1 MKKNLLLT
9 LLVLLSISLSGC
21 GSSTSD
27 TTDSTTTQEEATDT
41 DDSTTSDDETTTTDT
56 DESIF
61 DTKEALGESLFF
73 DTNLSL
79 NRTMSCATCHTPD
92 QAFVDIRDNGVDGA
106 VSLGD
111 DGESLG
117 DRNAPMASYASFTP
131 DFNLANLTGG
141 QFWDGRATDL
151 TEQAKGPFLNPVEM
165 KMPDMESVIN
175 RVRENSDYITAM
187 QTLYGEDI
195 FDDTDSTYTAIAD
208 AIALF
213 EQTSVFQT
221 FDSDFDNDTM
231 SAAAIRGQTLF
242 RSRRINCVRCH
253 DDRGNQPLF
262 TNFTYENLG
271 IPENNT
277 VRDLNAHATDHGL
290 LENPDVS
297 DEAEDGKFRVS
308 GLRNVGVSAPYMH
321 NGLFKTLKT
330 VVHFYNTR
338 DVDGAI
344 NPDTGEA
351 WGTPEVN
358 ARNIV
363 RNDVG
368 NLGLSDAEEDDI
380 VAFLEALTDAKYEN
394 LLP

>member
-1 MKKNLLLT
+1 MKKNSLLIA
-9 LLVLLSISLSGC
+9 LLVLLSISVSGC
-21 GSSTSD
+21 TTD
-27 TTDSTTTQEEATDT
+27 TTIDNTVAATD
-41 DDSTTSDDETTTTDT
+41 DTTTDDTTT
-56 DESIF
+56 DDTTTLS
-61 DTKEALGESLFF
+61 TKEALGESLFF

-165 KMPDMESVIN
+165 KMPDMESVIS
-175 RVRENSDYITAM
+175 RVRENDNYISALE
-187 QTLYGEDI
+187 TLYGEDI
-195 FDDTDSTYTAIAD
+195 FDDTDTAYTAIAD

-221 FDSDFDNDTM
+221 FDSDFDNNTM
-231 SAAAIRGQTLF
+231 SAAAIRGEALF

-271 IPENNT
+271 IPANST

-297 DEAEDGKFRVS
+297 DDGEDGKFRVS

-344 NPDTGEA
+344 NPDTQEV

-380 VAFLEALTDAKYEN
+380 VAFLEALTDAKYKS